1 MKRVSMQDVASAAGV
16 SRMAVSYALRGDPQI
31 ATETRQR
38 ITALAERMG
47 YRPDPLIQRLSAH
60 LAGARRSP
68 HIGCIA
74 YITCERSKD
83 AWRAIPPYLTSFNA
97 IVKRAEQMGYRVE
110 EFLLGERGMTGAKL
124 SRILLHRGIPGIIIA
139 PIPGGT
145 KPLGLKW
152 ENFASAALGYSMLKP
167 PVHRAVNHQLN
178 TGLVAIRQLVRL
190 GYQRI
195 GLCVTRDQDRRVN
208 HAWEH
213 ALHFHHARVARS
225 RRIKPCIEEALSQ
238 VNVLRWFESEKP
250 DCLLVQNP
258 LIRGMLEE
266 AGYRIPEDVGL
277 AMLDRNPRI
286 EHEFAGMNQRHDAIG
301 AACVDIVVA
310 QIHRNERGLP
320 SAPRTVMVDSIWE
333 PGFTVRTLRP
343 AAKAAVRP

>member
-1 MKRVSMQDVASAAGV
+1 MQDVAKAAGV
-16 SRMAVSYALRGDPQI
+16 SRMAVSYALRDDPQI
-31 ATETRQR
+31 AVETRQR
-38 ITALAERMG
+38 IAALAESMG

-68 HIGCIA
+68 HVGCIG

-83 AWRAIPPYLTSFNA
+83 DWRNIPPYLTSFNA
-97 IVKRAEQMGYRVE
+97 SVKRAEQLGYRVE
-110 EFLLGERGMTGAKL
+110 EFWLGERGMTGAKL
-124 SRILLHRGIPGIIIA
+124 SRILIHRGIPGIIIA
-139 PIPGGT
+139 PIPGGS

-152 ENFASAALGYSMLKP
+152 AEFASAALGYSMLKP
-167 PVHRAVNHQLN
+167 PIHRAVNHQLN
-178 TGLVAIRQLVRL
+178 TAIEAIRQLVRL

-225 RRIKPCIEEALSQ
+225 RRIKPYIEEELLPADI
-238 VNVLRWFESEKP
+238 LRWFESEKP
-250 DCLLVQNP
+250 DCLLVQHP
-258 LIRGMLEE
+258 LIRHMLQD
-266 AGYRIPEDVGL
+266 AGYRVPEDVGL
-277 AMLDRNPRI
+277 AMLDRNPRV
-286 EHEFAGMNQRHDAIG
+286 ESEFAGMNQRHDAIG

-320 SAPRTVMVDSIWE
+320 SAPRTVMIDSIWE
-333 PGFTVRTLRP
+333 PGLTVRNLRP
-343 AAKAAVRP
+343 VVEKRGSA